1 MGNYK
6 EGCIWIQSFN
16 NLLVLVV
23 YLLQGMIE
31 VVVGIVVGIELLVL
45 YDLLPLPEDKQQR
58 EEGLA
63 YCLEVVVGRAAL

>member
-1 MGNYK
+1 
-6 EGCIWIQSFN
+6 
-16 NLLVLVV
+16 
-23 YLLQGMIE
+23 MIE